1 MVGQGARTLIVVAI
15 AVVAMVDGLGP
26 RNAAR
31 AEGST
36 RLFRIRAVTTS
47 TTADGIVLDR
57 VNGGPV
63 ITLDGQQVGTAY
75 VTSFREHPGLA
86 LPPTH
91 IEIQSG
97 SGTAIIGGLRSQDW
111 TFSQTL
117 GYDNFLGGMTF
128 ASANFLKA
136 DDEFLVSYDRLPAGS
151 PASETYSHAFD
162 FTQNRVDRQI
172 GDTGLAF
179 RPGNQWFLVTAFG
192 QKTLVGD
199 NPSYSFTSLT
209 APAFRFGN
217 VNMLRLPEGESGAVI
232 TCYGNPGICGF
243 KGIGDYA
250 GLYGTAI
257 SRAPGSLGVTGSAAS
272 DTTVT
277 YRLPPGPPDPPG
289 CPPGTTPAAPT
300 NLVGGR
306 KGGSGRL
313 AWNSVKCAKFYVVRL
328 IHADGRTEDISAGPL
343 TTIGY
348 SVSNYFDVVAF
359 SVAARSASGVQGPFS
374 EQASIGTVTS

>member
-1 MVGQGARTLIVVAI
+1 MVGKGARTVVVIVIGIVVTLAG
-15 AVVAMVDGLGP
+15 VGP
-26 RNAAR
+26 RDAAQ
-31 AEGST
+31 AEGSS
-36 RLFRIRAVTTS
+36 RLFRVRGVTTS
-47 TTADGIVLDR
+47 TTPDGIVMDR
-57 VNGGPV
+57 VNGGQV
-63 ITLDGQQVGTAY
+63 TTLDGQQVGTAY

-117 GYDNFLGGMTF
+117 GYDNFLGGMSF

-136 DDEFLVSYDRLPAGS
+136 DDEFLVSYNPLPAS
-151 PASETYSHAFD
+151 PAASETYSHAFD

-172 GDTGLAF
+172 GDTGLAY
-179 RPGNQWFLVTAFG
+179 RPGNEWFLVTAFG
-192 QKTLVGD
+192 QKTPVGD
-199 NPSYSFTSLT
+199 NPSYSFTTLT

-217 VNMLRLPEGESGAVI
+217 VNMLRLPDGESGAVI
-232 TCYGNPGICGF
+232 ACYGNPGICGF
-243 KGIGDYA
+243 KGIGDFA

-257 SRAPGSLGVTGSAAS
+257 SRTPGSLGVAGSAAS

-289 CPPGTTPAAPT
+289 CPPGITPAAPT
-300 NLVGGR
+300 NLVGGQ

-313 AWNSVKCAKFYVVRL
+313 TWNSVECAKFYVVRF
-328 IHADGRTEDISAGPL
+328 IYADGHTQDLQALPL

-348 SVSNYFDVVAF
+348 SVSGYFGVVAF
-359 SVAARSASGVQGPFS
+359 TVAARSASGVQGPFA
-374 EQASIGTVTS
+374 EQAPIATLPS